1 MGLPPR
7 LSFRIYCRNQ
17 RISLISSSYITWV
30 IFYNISLYFPYSLLF
45 KIINKYC
52 NKPILSISNMTIT
65 ARLRN
70 RVKLST
76 ASSDNSLCI

>member
-7 LSFRIYCRNQ
+7 LSFRIHCRNQ

-30 IFYNISLYFPYSLLF
+30 IFYN
-45 KIINKYC
+45 
-52 NKPILSISNMTIT
+52 ISNMTIT